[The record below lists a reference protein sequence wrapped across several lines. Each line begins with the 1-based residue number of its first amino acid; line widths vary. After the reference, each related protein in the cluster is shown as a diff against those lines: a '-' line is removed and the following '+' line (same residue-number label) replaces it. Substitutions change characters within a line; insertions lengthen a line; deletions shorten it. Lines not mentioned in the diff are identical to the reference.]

1 MIFSHFLEW
10 LWGDYMLYNH
20 FKGEF
25 LKKREAFG
33 LERLKSER
41 ELLKNATEQTLKRC
55 AGSKKDNFCQYLRLP
70 EMKFLAKIKERQ
82 SEKSIQ
88 ILTKKFSGLSG
99 MINDTKRY
107 FARDQD

>member
-1 MIFSHFLEW
+1 
-10 LWGDYMLYNH
+10 MLYNH
-20 FKGEF
+20 FKEEF

-33 LERLKSER
+33 VERLKSEK
-41 ELLKNATEQTLKRC
+41 ELLKKVTEQTLKRC
-55 AGSKKDNFCQYLRLP
+55 ADNKKDDSCQYLSLP

-82 SEKSIQ
+82 SAKSIQ
-88 ILTKKFSGLSG
+88 ILTKKYSGLSG